1 MSRCSILPDRDMGK
15 ADYAEKINSKN
26 SVQEELPDLYEADIG
41 MAGAFKTPRPFPS
54 LIAGC
59 PEHFLPIRFPHAAQ
73 ETVIS

>member
-41 MAGAFKTPRPFPS
+41 MGLSVNTDF
-54 LIAGC
+54 
-59 PEHFLPIRFPHAAQ
+59 
-73 ETVIS
+73 

>member
-41 MAGAFKTPRPFPS
+41 MAGGFKKPPPISTQ
-54 LIAGC
+54 IAGC
-59 PEHFLPIRFPHAAQ
+59 AEPILPIRFPHAAQ